1 MAISRSAVLK
11 ALSDTEEK
19 VRPLAGE
26 MAELVHE
33 VVRQCKQAVWLVPEC
48 GIPVFCTCVI
58 HPNEGPSIP
67 DAREIEPNRC
77 GYCGTP
83 DHGPG
88 AEGIHD
94 VRVCREYVFSA
105 FKDFRRVAAEKVAS
119 LERNLGDMSLH
130 ATALRGEILSACGA
144 VGIADRDTHGHVSV
158 VKYGEIHDPLVAVRM
173 LAVKL
178 ATANAIVVRY
188 DRMIQD
194 MRALYQARI
203 DGSYAEHA
211 RGICDRASCA
221 FCERERLQP

>member
-1 MAISRSAVLK
+1 MSKSPAMAISRSAVLK

-48 GIPVFCTCVI
+48 GI
-58 HPNEGPSIP
+58 
-67 DAREIEPNRC
+67 D
-77 GYCGTP
+77 
-83 DHGPG
+83 
-88 AEGIHD
+88 
-94 VRVCREYVFSA
+94 
-105 FKDFRRVAAEKVAS
+105 
-119 LERNLGDMSLH
+119 
-130 ATALRGEILSACGA
+130 
-144 VGIADRDTHGHVSV
+144 
-158 VKYGEIHDPLVAVRM
+158 GEIHDPLVAVRM